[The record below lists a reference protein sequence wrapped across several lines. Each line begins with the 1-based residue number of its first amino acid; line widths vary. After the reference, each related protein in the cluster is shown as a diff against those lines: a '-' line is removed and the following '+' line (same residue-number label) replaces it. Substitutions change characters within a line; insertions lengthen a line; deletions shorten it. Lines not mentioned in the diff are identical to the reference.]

1 LWNHSAHG
9 ANIRTNEEASCGECF
24 VGGGNE
30 TFAVAITV
38 VVVVAVAAAV
48 VLKNKRTNE
57 PNRHKKSSV
66 SLSQSSVSVRNGSP
80 ETYKLVFDM
89 TEGMNKLQP

>member
-1 LWNHSAHG
+1 M
-9 ANIRTNEEASCGECF
+9 T
-24 VGGGNE
+24 
-30 TFAVAITV
+30 VAIPAAYGTQQREAIKNSLNKASNRDDV
-38 VVVVAVAAAV
+38 QILTRSVAAAV
-48 VLKNKRTNE
+48 VLNNKRTNE